1 MWLLDSYVTILVMS
15 YLIGALPAIRLP
27 AFVRPVGIRAPW
39 LSPVLRGMAAVG
51 LARVSVGTPI
61 AITAAGLAVVVGATW
76 SLLVP
81 GRRGLTVPAAVGV
94 GLVISPAAACASG
107 GIAYI
112 IARALRKRRD
122 MLPLVPTVAGGIL
135 YPPLVWLFERF
146 DLHLILA
153 AVLAL
158 ICIYEALPAL
168 PRSAGDRGTRKTQDT
183 SPTLA
188 LFRAVMSRMAT
199 TLLVIGL
206 AAAILLN
213 RYVYRGFG
221 MGVEIF
227 RRGSNE
233 FSLVALTFDDG
244 PNPEYTPFILDTLK
258 AKGVHATFF
267 LVGEE
272 VERYPD
278 LARRIVEEGHEVG
291 SHTHSHRNM
300 MGLQAHLMKQEIVC
314 SEDAIT
320 RACGEP
326 PRLFR
331 PPRGLYD
338 ERLIEQ
344 LRERHYALALWS
356 ISSMDW
362 TEASEAS
369 MVHRLSRVVRNGDVI
384 LFHDSGGIV
393 ANSGGSR
400 TNTVRALPH
409 VIDRLRDRGF
419 AFATVSQ
426 LMFISGLAGDEPP
439 ESGGK

>member
-1 MWLLDSYVTILVMS
+1 MWLLDSYVTILVIS
-15 YLIGALPAIRLP
+15 YLIGALPAIHLP

-39 LSPVLRGMAAVG
+39 LSPVLRGMGAVG
-51 LARVSVGTPI
+51 LARVCVGTPI
-61 AITAAGLAVVVGATW
+61 AMTAAGLAVVVGATW

-94 GLVISPAAACASG
+94 GLMVSPEAACVSG
-107 GIAYI
+107 FLAYI
-112 IARALRKRRD
+112 VARALRGRRD
-122 MLPLVPTVAGGIL
+122 MLPLVPTIAGGIV
-135 YPPLVWLFERF
+135 YPPLVWQFERF

-168 PRSAGDRGTRKTQDT
+168 PRHLGGRGTRNLRDPSTR
-183 SPTLA
+183 PA
-188 LFRAVMSRMAT
+188 LLKAVIARVGTA
-199 TLLVIGL
+199 LLIVGL
-206 AAAILLN
+206 VAGILLN
-213 RYVYRGFG
+213 RHVYRGFG

-244 PNPEYTPFILDTLK
+244 PNPEYTPLILDTLK
-258 AKGVHATFF
+258 AKGIHATFF

-291 SHTHSHRNM
+291 SHTYSHRNM
-300 MGLQAHLMKQEIVC
+300 MGLQADLVRQEIIRA
-314 SEDAIT
+314 EDAIT

-338 ERLIEQ
+338 GRLVEQ
-344 LRERHYALALWS
+344 LRERRYALALWS

-362 TEASEAS
+362 AETSEAS
-369 MVHRLSRVVRNGDVI
+369 MVHRLSRIVRNGDVV
-384 LFHDSGGIV
+384 LFHDSGGII
-393 ANSGGSR
+393 ANDGGSR
-400 TNTVRALPH
+400 INTVRALPH

-419 AFATVSQ
+419 AFVTVSQ
-426 LMFISGLAGDEPP
+426 LMFVSGLAEDEPP
-439 ESGGK
+439 ENGGE